1 MSTTTAFSSVT
12 LKQARAWIAQLAPAK
27 DKGATGVMFVGDWI
41 PSDKPRRFVI
51 AALLP
56 RKAPISEPIFDIE
69 GMTLTVPISIAP
81 EAFHK
86 ACLSF
91 GARVERRQRD
101 LADRFDFVG
110 DSAGVGHTVH
120 AYHHVSICGS
130 KGPWTIGLT
139 PSSKCDRCAS
149 VAATKP
155 KHRVRYAPD
164 QAAAGANS

>member
-1 MSTTTAFSSVT
+1 MTTTAFSSVT
-12 LKQARAWIAQLAPAK
+12 LKQARAWIAQLAPAR

-56 RKAPISEPIFDIE
+56 RKSPIAEPIFDIE
-69 GMTLTVPISIAP
+69 GMTLTVPIGIAP

-101 LADRFDFVG
+101 LRDTFDFVG
-110 DSAGVGHTVH
+110 DSAGIGHTVH
-120 AYHHVSICGS
+120 AYHHVAICGS

-139 PSSKCDRCAS
+139 PSSKCANCAR
-149 VAATKP
+149 VAATTP
-155 KHRVRYAPD
+155 KHRARYPVSPL
-164 QAAAGANS
+164 AAESQNG